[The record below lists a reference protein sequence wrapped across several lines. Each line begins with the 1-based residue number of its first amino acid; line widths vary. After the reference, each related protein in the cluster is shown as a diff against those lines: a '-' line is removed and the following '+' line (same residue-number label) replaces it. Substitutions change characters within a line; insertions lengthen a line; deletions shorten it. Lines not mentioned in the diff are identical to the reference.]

1 MSVTQI
7 SQVQVRRGLLQ
18 DLGQLTSGEFGWA
31 IDELR
36 LFIGNGPVTE
46 GAPYEGITEVITKKA
61 LLDFYTGGGTSGLTG
76 LLNFPYTF
84 KGNEGGY
91 DVQTGAL
98 INNPS
103 TRPLQN
109 KLDDNINVKDFGA
122 RGDGLT
128 NDYFAIQR
136 ALDQIY
142 NNKEASVPP
151 ATRRVIDIAPGTY
164 IIENEITIPP
174 YCVLRAG
181 GKGSVIIKQIN
192 PAATCIFRLANSLG
206 NYNSTVVNGTAPGHV
221 EIHGIRFEIDSTA
234 DKIIGAVEN
243 ASNVVFSA
251 CQFIGTRVFPSSDI
265 NTRCLMITS
274 AYLNTSNIKF
284 INCDFSGM
292 DTAVT
297 IDDNLNASG
306 IVFDSCTFYS
316 HIRGILARTTRARSF
331 MGLRVINSVFNKIK
345 EQALSTLTGV
355 HGVTSTTNS
364 YLDVGTN
371 YGITTA
377 NVSVINSTA
386 VTSSVIRFSGD
397 SSYSFGDLFFRP
409 YDKESDTPTVEH
421 ASPEVITIDSS
432 SGLKLGSRYQ
442 TIGKSYLLPYGNTS
456 YIPIP
461 ARLLSGVIHYNI
473 ERLQRFRS
481 GIITYTV
488 DTINNVIHFRES
500 YTQVRAT
507 DVSIDLQ
514 YIALTGFGTVR
525 RPTLLVKVMSNSYG
539 DCVFT
544 FDVKSQ
550 DYKTLLD
557 STQQSPA
564 LSVFI

>member
-18 DLGQLTSGEFGWA
+18 DLGQLSSGEFGWA
-31 IDELR
+31 VDELR

-46 GAPYEGITEVITKKA
+46 GAPYEGISEVITRKA
-61 LLDFYTGGGTSGLTG
+61 LLDFYTGGGVSGLTG
-76 LLNFPYTF
+76 LLSFPYTF
-84 KGNEGGY
+84 KGNDGGY

-98 INNPS
+98 ANDPV

-122 RGDGLT
+122 KGDGIT

-136 ALDQIY
+136 ALDQVY
-142 NNKEASVPP
+142 NKKAATIPP
-151 ATRRVIDIAPGTY
+151 VTRRVIDLSPGTY
-164 IIENEITIPP
+164 IIENELIIPP

-181 GKGSVIIKQIN
+181 GKGSVVIRQLN
-192 PAATCIFRLANSLG
+192 PAATCIFRLANSFG
-206 NYNSTVVNGTAPGHV
+206 DYNNAVANGTAPGQV
-221 EIHGIRFEIDSTA
+221 EIQGIRFEMESTTDRA
-234 DKIIGAVEN
+234 IGLVEN
-243 ASNVVFSA
+243 ATNVLFNG
-251 CQFIGTRVFPSSDI
+251 CQFIGTRVFPTSDI
-265 NTRCLMITS
+265 NTRCLAIIS
-274 AYLNTSNIKF
+274 NYLDTVNIKF
-284 INCDFSGM
+284 LHCDFSGT
-292 DTAVT
+292 DTAVI
-297 IDDNLNASG
+297 IDDNLNISG
-306 IVFDSCTFYS
+306 IVFDSCTFYN
-316 HIRGILARTTRARSF
+316 HLKGILARTNRTRSF

-345 EQALSTLTGV
+345 EQALITQTGIN
-355 HGVTSTTNS
+355 GVTSVTNS

-371 YGITTA
+371 YGITVA
-377 NVSVINSTA
+377 NISVINSTT

-409 YDKESDTPTVEH
+409 YDKELDQPTIEH
-421 ASPEVITIDSS
+421 ASSEIVSIDGS
-432 SGLKLGSRYQ
+432 SGIKLGSRYQ

-500 YTQVRAT
+500 YTQVTAT
-507 DVSIDLQ
+507 DVTINMQ
-514 YIALTGFGTVR
+514 YIALAGFGTVR
-525 RPTLLVKVMSNSYG
+525 RPTLLVKVMNNPNG
-539 DCVFT
+539 DCVLT

-557 STQQSPA
+557 STQQLPS
-564 LSVFI
+564 LSVFS